1 MKKALLG
8 MALLVLAA
16 PAFASTNEIE
26 IPALTPIPFIVST
39 PGDLLY
45 GYVKNWGSLGDEKGP
60 MTKLASH
67 VADQLQESSCA
78 LNIRVSRGTSG
89 RLEAQEGIANLA
101 CPQADGSLIVTE
113 LPGLIWDKDGFQGL
127 KKGEVGEKG
136 FFVLITAA
144 HIRH

>member
-45 GYVKNWGSLGDEKGP
+45 GYVKNWGSLGDENGQ
-60 MTKLASH
+60 MTKLASQ
-67 VADQLQESSCA
+67 VADQLQESNCA
-78 LNIRVSRGTSG
+78 FNFRVSREASG
-89 RLEAQEGIANLA
+89 RLLAQEVVAHLA
-101 CPQADGSLIVTE
+101 CRQADNSLIVTE
-113 LPGLIWDKDGFQGL
+113 VPGHVWDKDRIPGL
-127 KKGEVGEKG
+127 KSGEVGEKG
-136 FFVLITAA
+136 FFVITTTV
-144 HIRH
+144 HIPL